1 MTLQNAGDATGLA
14 SCSTFSG
21 SIAVATG
28 TTDDIA
34 LDGIKVLNGNLIV
47 NNVPNM
53 KRLSASNMV
62 ELNGEMN
69 LNVVERLYAV
79 DFPLL
84 KKVKSIKWIALAN
97 LLDIGFTAQVETA
110 ETITVINTALRSL
123 KGINIQ
129 MAKKLEVTNN
139 VFINEINMQLGNV
152 SDSLTFADNN
162 KQVKVS
168 LPNMLWATNMTFR
181 SCGSVEVPSLARLN
195 GSLGLYS
202 NGFES
207 FSAPNLTSV
216 GKALAIVGNDQ
227 MNNLTFPL
235 LTKISDNLQI
245 ANNSDLQAV
254 DGFPMLK
261 SIGGAFDISGNMS
274 KYVLCLQEPIPANTR

>member
-1 MTLQNAGDATGLA
+1 M
-14 SCSTFSG
+14 
-21 SIAVATG
+21 
-28 TTDDIA
+28 
-34 LDGIKVLNGNLIV
+34 DGIKVLNGNLIV
-47 NNVPNM
+47 NDVPNM
-53 KRLSASNMV
+53 KRLSAGNMV
-62 ELNGEMN
+62 ELNGELN

-79 DFPLL
+79 DFPML
-84 KKVKSIKWIALAN
+84 KKVKSIKWIALPN
-97 LLDIGFTAQVETA
+97 LLDIGFDSQVEMA

-139 VFINEINMQLGNV
+139 VFINEIDMQLGNV

-162 KQVKVS
+162 KQVKVT
-168 LPNMLWATNMTFR
+168 LPNLLWANNMKFG
-181 SCGSVEVPSLARLN
+181 SCGSVSVPSLSRLN
-195 GSLGLYS
+195 GSLGLYT

-227 MNNLTFPL
+227 MNNLTFPV

-245 ANNSDLQAV
+245 ANNSDLQMV

-261 SIGGAFDISGNMS
+261 SIGGAFDMSGNMS
-274 KYVLCLQEPIPANTR
+274 T